1 MKILLMRHAE
11 SAPGFPDEL
20 RVLTD
25 YGVASLAS
33 RPDDLASLLESVTDI
48 FVSPYQRT
56 QQTINS
62 FLPGC
67 EYQTVDWLMPDQ
79 DPEWVL
85 GHLLDMADDSVILLV
100 THMPMVGEIAS
111 LLVEG
116 GNSLGYRFIP
126 AQMMAI
132 EADLPVAG
140 LGTLLKSYTLA
151 P

>member
-25 YGVASLAS
+25 YGEASLAS
-33 RPDDLASLLESVTDI
+33 RPDDLATLLESVTDI

-67 EYQTVDWLMPDQ
+67 EYQTVDWLMPDK

-85 GHLLDMADDSVILLV
+85 SHLLEMAEDSVILLV

-126 AQMMAI
+126 AQIMAI

>member
-20 RVLTD
+20 RFLTD

-33 RPDDLASLLESVTDI
+33 RPDDLAILLESVTDI

-140 LGTLLKSYTLA
+140 LGTLVKSYTFA

>member
-1 MKILLMRHAE
+1 MRHAE

-25 YGVASLAS
+25 YGISSLAS

-56 QQTINS
+56 HQTINN

-85 GHLLDMADDSVILLV
+85 SHLLDMADDSVILLV

-111 LLVEG
+111 LLIEG

-126 AQMMAI
+126 AQIMAI

-140 LGTLLKSYTLA
+140 LGNLLKTYTLA

>member
-1 MKILLMRHAE
+1 
-11 SAPGFPDEL
+11 
-20 RVLTD
+20 
-25 YGVASLAS
+25 
-33 RPDDLASLLESVTDI
+33 VTDI

>member
-25 YGVASLAS
+25 YGVAALCS
-33 RPDDLASLLESVTDI
+33 RPDDLAALLESVTDV

-56 QQTINS
+56 QQTINA
-62 FLPGC
+62 LIPGC

-85 GHLLDMADDSVILLV
+85 SHLLDMAEDSVILLV
-100 THMPMVGEIAS
+100 THMPMVGEIAA
-111 LLVEG
+111 LLIEG
-116 GNSLGYRFIP
+116 GNCLGYRFIP
-126 AQMMAI
+126 AQIMAI
-132 EADLPVAG
+132 EAGLPVAG
-140 LGTLLKSYTLA
+140 LGSLLKTYTLA

>member
-62 FLPGC
+62 FLQDC

-85 GHLLDMADDSVILLV
+85 SHLLDMADDSVILLV

-126 AQMMAI
+126 AQIMAI

-140 LGTLLKSYTLA
+140 LGRLLKTYTLA

>member
-25 YGVASLAS
+25 YGISSLAS

-56 QQTINS
+56 QQTINN

-67 EYQTVDWLMPDQ
+67 DYQTVDWLMPDQ

-85 GHLLDMADDSVILLV
+85 SHLLDMADDSVILLV

-111 LLVEG
+111 LLIEG

-126 AQMMAI
+126 AQIMAI

-140 LGTLLKSYTLA
+140 LGNLLKTYTLA

>member
-25 YGVASLAS
+25 YGEASLAS
-33 RPDDLASLLESVTDI
+33 RPDDLATLLESVTDI

-67 EYQTVDWLMPDQ
+67 EYQTVDWLMPDK

-85 GHLLDMADDSVILLV
+85 SHLLEMAEDSVILLV
-100 THMPMVGEIAS
+100 THMPTVGEIAS